1 MRASNYCEWKGE
13 GAANQPHFIDD
24 AEGELLMFV
33 GVWESWRETKGLYMQ
48 TSVIEQPTSEQL
60 ADFDSFKAVLAI
72 LLSSAIGSS
81 HLGHLSIVVGRVVD
95 DVAVLDRI
103 DRDDPHAYR
112 LVLRALQMTGQREL
126 RVDVV

>member
-1 MRASNYCEWKGE
+1 
-13 GAANQPHFIDD
+13 
-24 AEGELLMFV
+24 MFV
-33 GVWESWRETKGLYMQ
+33 GVWESWRDTKGLYMH